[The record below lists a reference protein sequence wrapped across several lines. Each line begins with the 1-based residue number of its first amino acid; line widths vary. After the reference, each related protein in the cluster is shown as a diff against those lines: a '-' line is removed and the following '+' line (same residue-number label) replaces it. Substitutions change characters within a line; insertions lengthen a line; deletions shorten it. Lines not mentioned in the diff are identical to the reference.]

1 MDIVLLGSGRVATQL
16 GRAFKM
22 AGQTIVQVWSRNL
35 EHAKELADTVASEA
49 ISDLD
54 DINRS
59 ADLYIIA
66 VKDSA
71 ILELASALD
80 IGDNLIVH
88 TSGSTSIQAL
98 DGVSSHTGVFYP
110 LQTFS
115 KNKAVDFR
123 SVPIAIEASNPE
135 DLAAIRAIA
144 DRLSER
150 VTELDS
156 AQRKA
161 LHVAAVFACN
171 FTNHLMAISQQLLK
185 SENLDFDLL
194 RPLIAE
200 TAGKVQQ
207 YDPETVQ
214 TGPAIRG
221 ESEIIHAHLEML
233 QENPEW
239 HELYKQLSQS
249 IVNLHKQSRG

>member
-1 MDIVLLGSGRVATQL
+1 MDIVLLGSGNVATQL

-22 AGQTIVQVWSRNL
+22 AGQTIVQVWSRDI

-49 ISDLD
+49 ISDID

-66 VKDSA
+66 VKDNA
-71 ILELASALD
+71 IQELAATLN
-80 IGDNLIVH
+80 IGDKLIVH
-88 TSGSTSIQAL
+88 TSGSTPIQAL
-98 DGVSSHTGVFYP
+98 EGVSSHTGVFYP

-115 KNKAVDFR
+115 KNKSVDFR

-150 VTELDS
+150 VTELNS

-171 FTNHLMAISQQLLK
+171 FTNHLMAISQQLLEA
-185 SENLDFDLL
+185 ENLEFDLL

-200 TAGKVQQ
+200 TAAKVQQ

-221 ESEIIHAHLEML
+221 ESEIISTHLEML
-233 QENPEW
+233 QEKPDW
-239 HELYKQLSQS
+239 QELYKQLSQS
-249 IVNLHKQSRG
+249 IVNLHQQSRG